1 MFHIMEQSNVSER
14 KVCRALG
21 QPRSTQR
28 YRPKIKDVED
38 RLIERMIELATKY
51 GRYGYRR
58 ITALLQREGWEV
70 NHKRVERLWRREGL
84 KVPQKQPN
92 KRKRL
97 WLNDGS
103 CIRLRPQFKDHVWSY
118 DFVATRT

>member
-1 MFHIMEQSNVSER
+1 MFHIMEQFNVSER

-28 YRPKIKDVED
+28 YRPKMRDGED

-58 ITALLQREGWEV
+58 ITALLQREGFKGIINEWNV
-70 NHKRVERLWRREGL
+70 SGGG
-84 KVPQKQPN
+84 KV
-92 KRKRL
+92 
-97 WLNDGS
+97 
-103 CIRLRPQFKDHVWSY
+103 
-118 DFVATRT
+118 

>member
-1 MFHIMEQSNVSER
+1 MMKQFNVSER
-14 KVCRALG
+14 RVCRALG

-28 YRPKIKDVED
+28 YRPKIRDDEE

-70 NHKRVERLWRREGL
+70 NHKRVERLWWKEGL
-84 KVPQKQPN
+84 KVPQKLTCPCY
-92 KRKRL
+92 L
-97 WLNDGS
+97 YHSLS
-103 CIRLRPQFKDHVWSY
+103 
-118 DFVATRT
+118 